1 VAVKPVQAV
10 TRALAVLDAVA
21 QHGPVGVAALG
32 RLLGEDTSAVQRA
45 LVSLHDAG
53 WIRPAAGTPV
63 RWELSL
69 RVFALGARAAARS
82 GLRERARP
90 LLESLR
96 DATGE
101 SAFLV
106 EVDDARLVVIDVV
119 ESRQVV
125 RAAPALGL
133 SLPVSRS
140 ASGRA
145 VLAHL
150 DDDTRARLVDGPVD
164 EGLRAELTAVAKRGW
179 SVSAGLVGR
188 EQTSVG
194 AAVLD
199 AEGRSVGAL
208 VVTGPRDRVPP
219 KLQKAYGALVAQAAV
234 TLTTA

>member
-21 QHGPVGVAALG
+21 QHEPVGVAALG
-32 RLLGEDTSAVQRA
+32 RILGEDTSAVQRS

-53 WIRPAAGTPV
+53 WIRAATGTPV

-69 RVFALGARAAARS
+69 RVFALGARAADRS
-82 GLRERARP
+82 GLRERAHP

-106 EVDDARLVVIDVV
+106 EVDDTRLVVIDVV

-133 SLPVSRS
+133 SLPVARS

-150 DDDTRARLVDGPVD
+150 DDDTRAHLVGGPVD
-164 EGLRAELTAVAKRGW
+164 VELRAELATVAKRGW

-199 AEGRSVGAL
+199 AEARAVGAL

-219 KLQKAYGALVAQAAV
+219 KLQKVYGALVAQAAV
-234 TLTTA
+234 TLTSA

>member
-1 VAVKPVQAV
+1 MAVKPVQAV

-21 QHGPVGVAALG
+21 RHEPVGVAALA
-32 RLLGEDTSAVQRA
+32 RIVGEDTSAVQRA

-53 WIRPAAGTPV
+53 WIRPAAGSPV

-69 RVFALGARAAARS
+69 RVLALGARAAGRS

-96 DATGE
+96 ESTGE

-106 EVDDARLVVIDVV
+106 EVDDTRLVVIDVV

-133 SLPVSRS
+133 SLPVARS

-150 DDDTRARLVDGPVD
+150 DDVARARLLGSAVDG
-164 EGLRAELTAVAKRGW
+164 ELAAELAAVAKRGW

-199 AEGRSVGAL
+199 GEGRSIGAL

-219 KLQKAYGALVAQAAV
+219 KLQKVYGALVAQAAV
-234 TLTTA
+234 TLTAA

>member
-1 VAVKPVQAV
+1 VAVKPVEAV

-21 QHGPVGVAALG
+21 QHEPVGVAALA
-32 RLLGEDTSAVQRA
+32 RILGEDTSAVQRS

-53 WIRPAAGTPV
+53 WIRAATGTPV

-82 GLRERARP
+82 GLRERAHP

-106 EVDDARLVVIDVV
+106 EVDATRLVVIDVV

-133 SLPVSRS
+133 SLPVARS

-150 DDDTRARLVDGPVD
+150 DDDARVHLVGGPID
-164 EGLRAELTAVAKRGW
+164 AELRAELAAVAKRGW

-199 AEGRSVGAL
+199 ADGHAVGAL

-219 KLQKAYGALVAQAAV
+219 KLQKSYGALVAQAAV

>member
-21 QHGPVGVAALG
+21 RHEPVGVAALA
-32 RLLGEDTSAVQRA
+32 RILAEDTSAVQRA

-53 WIRPAAGTPV
+53 WIRPAQGAPV
-63 RWELSL
+63 RWELSS
-69 RVFALGARAAARS
+69 RVVALGARVAGRS
-82 GLRERARP
+82 GLRDRARP

-96 DATGE
+96 DDTGE

-106 EVDDARLVVIDVV
+106 ETDDTRLVVIDVV

-125 RAAPALGL
+125 RAAPAIGL
-133 SLPVSRS
+133 VLPVARS
-140 ASGRA
+140 ASGMA

-150 DDDTRARLVDGPVD
+150 DDESCARVLGSAPDAA
-164 EGLRAELTAVAKRGW
+164 LRAELDAVRRRGW

-188 EQTSVG
+188 EQTSVA

-199 AEGRSVGAL
+199 GDGRAVGAL
-208 VVTGPRDRVPP
+208 VVTGPVDRLPA
-219 KLQKAYGALVAQAAV
+219 KRQREYGALVASAAV
-234 TLTTA
+234 TLTAD

>member
-1 VAVKPVQAV
+1 MAVKPVQAV

-21 QHGPVGVAALG
+21 QHEPVGVAALA
-32 RLLGEDTSAVQRA
+32 RIVGEGTSAVQRA

-53 WIRPAAGTPV
+53 WIRTAPGSPV

-69 RVFALGARAAARS
+69 RVFALGARAAGRS

-96 DATGE
+96 ESTGE

-106 EVDDARLVVIDVV
+106 EVDDGRLVVIDVV
-119 ESRQVV
+119 ESHQVV

-133 SLPVSRS
+133 ALPVARS
-140 ASGRA
+140 ASGFA

-150 DDDTRARLVDGPVD
+150 DDDGRERLLGAPVD
-164 EGLRAELTAVAKRGW
+164 AELADELTTVAQRGW

-199 AEGRSVGAL
+199 GAGRSIGAL

-219 KLQKAYGALVAQAAV
+219 KLQKAYGTLVAQAAV
-234 TLTTA
+234 TLTAA

>member
-21 QHGPVGVAALG
+21 QHEPVGVAALG
-32 RLLGEDTSAVQRA
+32 RILGEDTSAVQRS

-53 WIRPAAGTPV
+53 WIRAATGTPV

-69 RVFALGARAAARS
+69 RVFALGARAADRS
-82 GLRERARP
+82 GLRERAHP

-106 EVDDARLVVIDVV
+106 EVDDTRLVVIDVV

-133 SLPVSRS
+133 SLPVARS

-150 DDDTRARLVDGPVD
+150 DDDTRAHLVGGPVD
-164 EGLRAELTAVAKRGW
+164 VELRAELATVAKRGW

-199 AEGRSVGAL
+199 AEARAVGAL

-219 KLQKAYGALVAQAAV
+219 KLQKVYGALVAQAAV
-234 TLTTA
+234 TLTPA

>member
-1 VAVKPVQAV
+1 MAVKPVQAV

-21 QHGPVGVAALG
+21 QHEPVGVAALA
-32 RLLGEDTSAVQRA
+32 RLVGEDTSAVQRA

-53 WIRPAAGTPV
+53 WIRAAPGSPV

-69 RVFALGARAAARS
+69 RVFALGARAAGRS

-96 DATGE
+96 ESTGE

-106 EVDDARLVVIDVV
+106 ELDDSRLVVIDVV
-119 ESRQVV
+119 ESHQVV

-133 SLPVSRS
+133 SLPVARS

-150 DDDTRARLVDGPVD
+150 DDDDRERLLGAPVD
-164 EGLRAELTAVAKRGW
+164 AELADELATVAARGW

-199 AEGRSVGAL
+199 GAGRSIGAL

-219 KLQKAYGALVAQAAV
+219 KLQKAYGTLVAQAAV
-234 TLTTA
+234 TLTAA